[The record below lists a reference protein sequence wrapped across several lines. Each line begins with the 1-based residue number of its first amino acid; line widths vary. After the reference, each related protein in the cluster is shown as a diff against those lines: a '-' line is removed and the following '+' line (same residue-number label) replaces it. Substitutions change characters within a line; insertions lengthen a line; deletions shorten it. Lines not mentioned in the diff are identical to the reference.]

1 MLAVA
6 IKGRSG
12 SFRASLTL
20 FISHCKMLRYCDFG
34 DLEIWVQNS
43 GKWVSSDNPLDDFSS
58 VLDDPG
64 FLEGPNQD
72 SVQWQSN
79 TSDTMQSINAISN
92 RFDKKE
98 PDVKNSCV
106 EIEGGKLQI
115 MKVRK
120 FREKPLAVLP
130 LVLLNDEDKKHSLS
144 QQLKP
149 QKVEAI
155 EDSSIETP

>member
-1 MLAVA
+1 M
-6 IKGRSG
+6 
-12 SFRASLTL
+12 
-20 FISHCKMLRYCDFG
+20 
-34 DLEIWVQNS
+34 
-43 GKWVSSDNPLDDFSS
+43 DDFSS

-155 EDSSIETP
+155 EDSSIETPWSSKQVIDHPAKRRSSQESGSSLISMQSYYE